1 MRNNL
6 QIYHSVFNQIC
17 QWLPE
22 ERVTRQR
29 NMALLITGLF
39 LGAAVHMPK
48 IVRKWP
54 VAGKLPSL
62 VNRLRRFLNNP
73 HVVVKEW
80 YRPVAKELVQP
91 FAGGQIRLVVDCTK
105 VGFYF
110 RLLTISIAYR
120 KRTLPLAWIVHR
132 GRKGHIKAEE
142 IIALFD
148 YVAQLLP
155 ENSQIWVVGDTGFQS
170 VKLLRWF
177 MRRHWHFVIRQ
188 QGRIKVYRAG
198 HDWCKLN
205 HFALDEGE
213 TRFVGWVRLTEK
225 HNAGWF
231 WLILHWEH
239 GEDEPWY
246 LVSDCSGKFN
256 LIRMYK
262 VRMWVEEMYGD
273 LKGHGF
279 DLEATRLNDVDRIS
293 RLVFAACLTFVWLIT
308 LGTWVVKR
316 GFRHYVD
323 RKDRRDKSYF
333 RIGWDWIEDCLRLG
347 RPLRLHFKPYP

>member
-6 QIYHSVFNQIC
+6 QLYHSVLNQIC

-22 ERVTRQR
+22 ERITRQR
-29 NMALLITGLF
+29 NMALLIIGLY
-39 LGAAVHMPK
+39 LGRAVHMPK

-54 VAGKLPSL
+54 VVGKLPSL

-73 HVVVKEW
+73 HFVVKEW

-120 KRTLPLAWIVHR
+120 KRTLPLAWSVHR

-142 IIALFD
+142 IIALFT
-148 YVAQLLP
+148 YVAKLLP
-155 ENSQIWVVGDTGFQS
+155 ENSPIWVVGDTGFQS

-188 QGRIKVYRAG
+188 QGRIKVYRADHG
-198 HDWCKLN
+198 WCKLN
-205 HFALDEGE
+205 HLALDEGE
-213 TRFVGWVRLTEK
+213 TRFIGWVRLTEK
-225 HNAGWF
+225 YNAGWF
-231 WLILHWEH
+231 WLILHWER

-246 LVSDCSGKFN
+246 LVSNCSGKFN
-256 LIRMYK
+256 LISMYK

-279 DLEATRLNDVDRIS
+279 DLEATHLNDVDRIS
-293 RLVFAACLTFVWLIT
+293 RLVLAACLTYVWLIT
-308 LGTWVVKR
+308 LGSWVVKR
-316 GFRHYVD
+316 GFRHFVD

-333 RIGWDWIEDCLRLG
+333 RIGWDWIEDCLRLD
-347 RPLRLHFKPYP
+347 RPIRLHFIPYP

>member
-54 VAGKLPSL
+54 VVGKLPSL

-91 FAGGQIRLVVDCTK
+91 FAGGRIRLVVDCTK

-110 RLLTISIAYR
+110 RLMTISIAYR
-120 KRTLPLAWIVHR
+120 KRTLPLAWSVHR

-170 VKLLRWF
+170 VQLLRWF

-198 HDWCKLN
+198 HGWCKLN

-231 WLILHWEH
+231 WLILHWER

-246 LVSDCSGKFN
+246 LVSNCSGKFN

-279 DLEATRLNDVDRIS
+279 DLEATHLNDVDRIS

-308 LGTWVVKR
+308 LGSWVVKR
-316 GFRHYVD
+316 GFRHFVD

-333 RIGWDWIEDCLRLG
+333 RIGWDWIEDCLRLD

>member
-6 QIYHSVFNQIC
+6 RIYHSVFNQIC

-29 NMALLITGLF
+29 NMALLITGLY
-39 LGAAVHMPK
+39 LGATVHLPK

-54 VAGKLPSL
+54 VVGKLPSL

-73 HVVVKEW
+73 RVVVKEW

-120 KRTLPLAWIVHR
+120 KRTLPLVWSVHR

-142 IIALFD
+142 ITALFD

-170 VKLLRWF
+170 VQLLRWF

-198 HDWCKLN
+198 HGWCKLN

-231 WLILHWEH
+231 WLILHWKRD
-239 GEDEPWY
+239 EDEPWY

-293 RLVFAACLTFVWLIT
+293 RLVFATCLTFVWLIT
-308 LGTWVVKR
+308 LGSWVVKR
-316 GFRHYVD
+316 GFRHFVD

-333 RIGWDWIEDCLRLG
+333 RIGWDWIEDCLRLD

>member
-1 MRNNL
+1 MRSNL
-6 QIYHSVFNQIC
+6 QLYHSVFNQIC

-39 LGAAVHMPK
+39 LGTAVHMSK

-54 VAGKLPSL
+54 VPGKQLSL

-73 HVVVKEW
+73 HVDVEEW
-80 YRPVAKELVQP
+80 YRPVAEELVKP
-91 FAGGQIRLVVDCTK
+91 FVGSQIRLVVDCTK
-105 VGFYF
+105 IGFYF
-110 RLLTISIAYR
+110 RLLTISITYR
-120 KRTLPLAWIVHR
+120 KRTLPLIWSVHR
-132 GRKGHIKAEE
+132 GTKGNVEVEE
-142 IIALFD
+142 IIALFA
-148 YVAQLLP
+148 YVAKLLP
-155 ENSQIWVVGDTGFQS
+155 KNSQVWVVGDAGFQS
-170 VKLLRWF
+170 VEILRWF
-177 MRRHWHFVIRQ
+177 MRRNWHFVIRQ
-188 QGRIKVYRAG
+188 QGSIKVARTG
-198 HDWCKLN
+198 HEWRKLR
-205 HFALDEGE
+205 HFALEEGE
-213 TRFVGWVRLTEK
+213 TRYVGWVRLTEK

-231 WLILHWEH
+231 WLILHWEC

-246 LVSDCSGKFN
+246 LVSDLSGHFE

-279 DLEATRLNDVDRIS
+279 DLETTHLIDADRIS
-293 RLVFAACLTFVWLIT
+293 RLVLAACWSFVWLIT

-316 GFRHYVD
+316 GLRHIVD

-333 RIGWDWIEDCLRLG
+333 RIGWDWTEHCLRLG
-347 RPLRLHFKPYP
+347 LPLRVQIRPYP

>member
-6 QIYHSVFNQIC
+6 QIYHSVLNQIC
-17 QWLPE
+17 IWLPE
-22 ERVTRQR
+22 ERITRKR

-39 LGAAVHMPK
+39 LGAAVHLPK

-62 VNRLRRFLNNP
+62 VNRLRRFLDNP
-73 HVVVKEW
+73 HIIVSEW
-80 YRPVAKELVQP
+80 YRPVAEELVQS
-91 FAGGQIRLVVDCTK
+91 FVGRRIRVVVDCTK

-110 RLLTISIAYR
+110 RLLTISITYR
-120 KRTLPLAWIVHR
+120 KRTLPLAWSVHR
-132 GRKGHIKAEE
+132 GRKGHVKAEE
-142 IIALFD
+142 VIALFSN
-148 YVAQLLP
+148 VAQILP
-155 ENSQIWVVGDTGFQS
+155 KNSPIWVVGDTGFQS

-177 MRRHWHFVIRQ
+177 VRRHWHFVIRQ

-198 HDWCKLN
+198 HDWCTLN
-205 HFALDEGE
+205 HFSLEEGQ
-213 TRFVGWVRLTEK
+213 TRYVGWVRLSQLHK
-225 HNAGWF
+225 AGWF
-231 WLILHWEH
+231 WLILHWEY
-239 GEDEPWY
+239 GEDDPWY

-279 DLEATRLNDVDRIS
+279 DLEATHLNDVDRIS
-293 RLVFAACLTFVWLIT
+293 RLVLAACITFVWLIT
-308 LGTWVVKR
+308 LGSWVVKR
-316 GFRHYVD
+316 GFRHFVD

>member
-6 QIYHSVFNQIC
+6 QIYHIVLNQIC

-54 VAGKLPSL
+54 VVGKLPSL

-73 HVVVKEW
+73 RVVVKEW

-91 FAGGQIRLVVDCTK
+91 FAGGRIRLVVDCTK

-120 KRTLPLAWIVHR
+120 KRTLPLAWSVHR

-170 VKLLRWF
+170 VQLLRWF

-231 WLILHWEH
+231 WLILHWER

-246 LVSDCSGKFN
+246 LVSNCSGKLN

-279 DLEATRLNDVDRIS
+279 DLEATHLNDVDRIS

-308 LGTWVVKR
+308 LGSWVVKR
-316 GFRHYVD
+316 GFRHFVD

-333 RIGWDWIEDCLRLG
+333 RIGWDWIEDCLRLD

>member
-6 QIYHSVFNQIC
+6 QIYHSVLNQIC
-17 QWLPE
+17 QWLPH
-22 ERVTRQR
+22 ERITRQR

-39 LGAAVHMPK
+39 LGAAVHLPK

-54 VAGKLPSL
+54 VVGKIPSL

-73 HVVVKEW
+73 QVVVKEW
-80 YRPVAKELVQP
+80 YRPIAKEIVQS
-91 FAGGQIRLVVDCTK
+91 FAGMRIRLVVDCTK

-120 KRTLPLAWIVHR
+120 KRTLPLAWSVHR
-132 GRKGHIKAEE
+132 GRKGHVKAKE
-142 IIALFD
+142 IITLFD
-148 YVAQLLP
+148 EVAQILP
-155 ENSQIWVVGDTGFQS
+155 KNSPVWVMGDSGFQS

-177 MRRHWHFVIRQ
+177 MRRNWHFVIRQ
-188 QGRIKVYRAG
+188 QGRIKVYRTHHG
-198 HDWCKLN
+198 WCKLN
-205 HFALDEGE
+205 QFALEEGQ
-213 TRFVGWVRLTEK
+213 TRFIGWVRLTEK

-231 WLILHWEH
+231 WLILHWEQ
-239 GEDEPWY
+239 GEEEPWY
-246 LVSDCSGKFN
+246 LVSDCSGQFN
-256 LIRMYK
+256 LIRTYK

-279 DLEATRLNDVDRIS
+279 DLEATHLNDTDRIS
-293 RLVFAACLTFVWLIT
+293 RLVLAACITFVWLIT
-308 LGTWVVKR
+308 LGSWVVKR
-316 GFRHYVD
+316 GFRHFVD

-333 RIGWDWIEDCLRLG
+333 RIGWDWLEDCLRLG